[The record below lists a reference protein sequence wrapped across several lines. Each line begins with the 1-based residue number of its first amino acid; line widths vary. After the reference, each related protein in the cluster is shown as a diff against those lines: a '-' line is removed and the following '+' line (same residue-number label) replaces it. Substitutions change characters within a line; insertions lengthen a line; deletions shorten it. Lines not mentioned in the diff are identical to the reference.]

1 MPRYTRRR
9 DTRRRRMPWAGWA
22 REAPKGHERTVMLRD
37 CGRKCFLG
45 PRKSFPI
52 CTKGTCK
59 VNSKGVYSAF
69 IRARQWG
76 KKPSSYKGKAR
87 PTMKQ
92 WRYKKIAREANDMLR
107 RMGAKRGGSRK
118 AHRGHKTRRA
128 RK

>member
-1 MPRYTRRR
+1 MSKYSHRRNTRRR
-9 DTRRRRMPWAGWA
+9 TTRRKMPWAGWGKV
-22 REAPKGHERTVMLRD
+22 APKGHARTVMLRK
-37 CGRKCFLG
+37 CGRRCFLG

-52 CTKGTCK
+52 CSKGTCK

-92 WRYKKIAREANDMLR
+92 WRYRKIARTAKRMLE
-107 RMGAKRGGSRK
+107 RMGVKR
-118 AHRGHKTRRA
+118 
-128 RK
+128 